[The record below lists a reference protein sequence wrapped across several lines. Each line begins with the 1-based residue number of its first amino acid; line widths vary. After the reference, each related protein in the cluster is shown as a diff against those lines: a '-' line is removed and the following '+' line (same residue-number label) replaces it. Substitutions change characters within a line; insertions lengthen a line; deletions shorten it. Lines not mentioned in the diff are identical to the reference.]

1 VRTLVPYVLAPVF
14 VLVLMTFALLIMTGR
29 ARLADLRAGRLRIAD
44 IALGQNAWPDSTA
57 QIGNAFNN
65 QFQLP
70 LLFYVLVILA
80 LMTGK
85 QDYVFII
92 AEWVF
97 VLLRIAHAAIH
108 VTSNNVV
115 WRFQAYVAGAVV
127 LMLMWAWYAVRI
139 LLAI

>member
-1 VRTLVPYVLAPVF
+1 MRTLVPHVLAPVF
-14 VLVLMTFALLIMTGR
+14 VLVFMTFALLIMTAR
-29 ARLADLRAGRLRIAD
+29 SRLADLRERRLRISD
-44 IALGQNAWPDSTA
+44 IALGQNVWPDKTA
-57 QIGNAFNN
+57 QVGNAFNN

-70 LLFYVLVILA
+70 LLFYVLVIFA

-85 QDYVFII
+85 QDYVFIV
-92 AEWVF
+92 AEWLF
-97 VLLRIAHAAIH
+97 VLLRLVHAAIH